1 MPDSHGP
8 SHVQVHELAGRVCTS
23 RQLEVIRL
31 RETGLGWKAI
41 ALILGVGPD
50 TVRDHH
56 RRAVANVMKEIE
68 RVETV
73 RRDPAG
79 PSAQGTRADGGGGAS

>member
-1 MPDSHGP
+1 MNRPTP
-8 SHVQVHELAGRVCTS
+8 SQAQLHEMAGRVCTA
-23 RQLEVIRL
+23 RQIEVIRL
-31 RETGLGWKAI
+31 RDTGLGWKAI

-56 RRAVANVMKEIE
+56 RRAVVNVMKEIE
-68 RVETV
+68 RVETA

-79 PSAQGTRADGGGGAS
+79 SAAQGTRADGGGGAS

>member
-1 MPDSHGP
+1 MNNSITQD
-8 SHVQVHELAGRVCTS
+8 ELEQLAVRVCTS

-56 RRAVANVMKEIE
+56 RRAVANVMKELE

-73 RRDPAG
+73 RRDTAG
-79 PSAQGTRADGGGGAS
+79 PAAQGTRADGGGGAS

>member
-1 MPDSHGP
+1 MNNPGP
-8 SHVQVHELAGRVCTS
+8 SQAQLHEIARRVCTA
-23 RQLEVIRL
+23 RQIEVIRL
-31 RETGLGWKAI
+31 RDTGLGWKAI

-56 RRAVANVMKEIE
+56 RRAVANVMKEVD
-68 RVETV
+68 RVEAL

-79 PSAQGTRADGGGGAS
+79 PAA

>member
-1 MPDSHGP
+1 MSGGNREHGEHGNG
-8 SHVQVHELAGRVCTS
+8 SLEQVDLILIARSVCTS

-41 ALILGVGPD
+41 GLVLGVGPD

-56 RRAVANVMKEIE
+56 RRAVANVMKEVD

-73 RRDPAG
+73 RRRSAG
-79 PSAQGTRADGGGGAS
+79 SA

>member
-1 MPDSHGP
+1 MNNTGP
-8 SHVQVHELAGRVCTS
+8 SQAQLHEIARRVCTA
-23 RQLEVIRL
+23 RQIEVIRL
-31 RETGLGWKAI
+31 RDTGLGWKAI

-56 RRAVANVMKEIE
+56 RRAVANVMKEVD
-68 RVETV
+68 RVEAL

-79 PSAQGTRADGGGGAS
+79 PAA

>member
-1 MPDSHGP
+1 MNSRSLPRA
-8 SHVQVHELAGRVCTS
+8 ELEQLAVRVCTS
-23 RQLEVIRL
+23 KQLEVIRL

-79 PSAQGTRADGGGGAS
+79 PAAQGTRADGGGGAS